1 MRYLAIDYGNK
12 YTGIAICDA
21 SETIASPVAVF
32 KNPKTLAKKIADLVE
47 EENIEAIVMGL
58 PLNMDDSEGPQAK
71 IVRKF
76 TEHLKNL
83 RPDPH
88 PLSRRAFEH
97 IRRRRKVGPSRI
109 YYKKTKKTSRC
120 HSCSRDSP
128 IVSRS
133 QTHIARSTTN
143 LGRLNAFS
151 PTTL

>member
-1 MRYLAIDYGNK
+1 MRYLAVDYGNK

-76 TEHLKNL
+76 TEQLKTYIEVPIHFHDERLSTFSAKEKLAPAEFTIKKRKKHLDAIAAAEIL
-83 RPDPH
+83 QSFLD
-88 PLSRRAFEH
+88 
-97 IRRRRKVGPSRI
+97 
-109 YYKKTKKTSRC
+109 YK
-120 HSCSRDSP
+120 HDSQNP
-128 IVSRS
+128 P
-133 QTHIARSTTN
+133 QALTN
-143 LGRLNAFS
+143 
-151 PTTL
+151 